1 MKASKFDER
10 IRRAGEL
17 AAAHSFAAEILEFY
31 KHLVTLQKSLYIA
44 QQETN
49 DTRGAKKF
57 QRLAGEHLD
66 FEFLTAR
73 FPEFLPAVEA
83 SAPLPI
89 AQSAR
94 ELRAQ
99 PASRWNER
107 FSQFL
112 FGERNSEEN
121 TTDGEELLVLAFLQ
135 PCAEFFA
142 DHREPGSAGETARVC
157 PFCGSK
163 PVVGVLRPE
172 GDGGKRSLVC
182 SLCFTEW
189 AYGRIRCAAC
199 GEESVEK
206 LAVYTAEQ
214 FPHVR
219 VESCDICGRYI
230 KTIDLTK
237 NGLAVPIVDELA
249 TIPLNFW
256 AREHNYRKLQP
267 NLLGV

>member
-1 MKASKFDER
+1 MKVLKFDER

-17 AAAHSFAAEILEFY
+17 ATAHPFAAEILEFY
-31 KHLVTLQKSLYIA
+31 KHLAALQKSLYIA

-49 DTRGAKKF
+49 GNGRANQF

-66 FEFLTAR
+66 FEFLTAK

-89 AQSAR
+89 AHSAR

-99 PASRWNER
+99 SESSWNER

-112 FGERNSEEN
+112 FGERHSELN
-121 TTDGEELLVLAFLQ
+121 TTDGEELLFLAFLQ
-135 PCAEFFA
+135 PYAEFFA
-142 DHREPGSAGETARVC
+142 DHREHNSPDEASKVC
-157 PFCGSK
+157 PFCQSK
-163 PVVGVLRPE
+163 PLVGALRPE
-172 GDGGKRSLVC
+172 GDGGKRSLIC

-189 AYGRIRCAAC
+189 NYGRIRCPCC

-206 LAVYTAEQ
+206 LAVYTADQ

-219 VESCDICGRYI
+219 VEACDTCRHYI
-230 KTIDLTK
+230 KTVDLTK

-249 TIPLNFW
+249 TIPLNLW
-256 AREHNYRKLQP
+256 AQEHEYLKLQP
-267 NLLGV
+267 NLLGI

>member
-1 MKASKFDER
+1 MKISKFDER
-10 IRRAGEL
+10 IRRAGQL
-17 AAAHSFAAEILEFY
+17 ATAHPFAAEILEFY
-31 KHLVTLQKSLYIA
+31 KHLATLQKSLYVA
-44 QQETN
+44 HEETN
-49 DTRGAKKF
+49 DKGKSKKF

-66 FEFLTAR
+66 FEFLAAK

-99 PASRWNER
+99 PVSSWNER

-112 FGERNSEEN
+112 FGESHSEVN

-142 DHREPGSAGETARVC
+142 DHRDPGNPGETARVC
-157 PFCGSK
+157 PFCRSK

-189 AYGRIRCAAC
+189 AYGRIRCPAC
-199 GEESVEK
+199 GEETVEK
-206 LAVYTAEQ
+206 LAVYTADQ

-219 VESCDICGRYI
+219 VEACDTCGHYI

-249 TIPLNFW
+249 TIPLNLW

-267 NLLGV
+267 NLLGI